1 MQPVATAKSSG
12 QLQMAFCPGRA
23 PVPPP
28 PGAGG
33 SGAGRGLTPPTALV
47 TVGGGAGEPRGK
59 PCGESSA
66 FFSLIDKRESFPVTQ
81 LWDKVLNIS
90 EPSP

>member
-1 MQPVATAKSSG
+1 MRPVATAKSSG
-12 QLQMAFCPGRA
+12 QLQTALCPGRA

-47 TVGGGAGEPRGK
+47 TVGGGAGGSRGGS
-59 PCGESSA
+59 PVGSP
-66 FFSLIDKRESFPVTQ
+66 LLSFLFLTSVRVF
-81 LWDKVLNIS
+81 LL
-90 EPSP
+90 PSYGTKA